1 MIKFDKDK
9 KVNFVIPARGMLL
22 GQTGV
27 IVDDSYKDEPVLVQ
41 TLKEMG
47 YEPEIHKEAK
57 SLFGY
62 QGKKRE
68 QKANII
74 IPRKQVG
81 GASNDVGFERVKKGF
96 VLHASAYDSA
106 WRTGNKI
113 KTLNK
118 KYAENKLIKEVNR
131 TSNFNILSRK
141 ERNDGKIEIQ
151 LRIN

>member
-1 MIKFDKDK
+1 MRCIISEYHI
-9 KVNFVIPARGMLL
+9 VENNF
-22 GQTGV
+22 
-27 IVDDSYKDEPVLVQ
+27 KDEPVLIQ

-47 YEPEIHKEAK
+47 YQPEVHKNAK
-57 SLFGY
+57 NLYGY
-62 QGKKRE
+62 QGKIRD

-96 VLHASAYDSA
+96 VLHASEYDRA
-106 WRTGNKI
+106 WRNGDKI

-118 KYAENKLIKEVNR
+118 TYMENKLRKEVNM
-131 TSNFNILSRK
+131 TTKFNILSRK
-141 ERNDGKIEIQ
+141 DREDGKIEIH